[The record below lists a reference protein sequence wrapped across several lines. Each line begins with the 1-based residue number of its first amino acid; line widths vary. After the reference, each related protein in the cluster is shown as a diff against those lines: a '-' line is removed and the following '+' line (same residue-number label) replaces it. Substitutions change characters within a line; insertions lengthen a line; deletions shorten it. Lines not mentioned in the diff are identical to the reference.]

1 MNICLEN
8 NGIFILDKNNILF
21 TTHSNDKD
29 YTNLIIIINRLIQI
43 FQNDNEINVE
53 KLFLFTNNIIYKE
66 KSFITLLFELKNK
79 NLFILYF
86 FSLN

>member
-29 YTNLIIIINRLIQI
+29 YTNLIIIA
-43 FQNDNEINVE
+43 
-53 KLFLFTNNIIYKE
+53 
-66 KSFITLLFELKNK
+66 LK
-79 NLFILYF
+79 
-86 FSLN
+86 